1 MMIEVLI
8 ADDHP
13 IMRDGLKQIL
23 SVTEDITVTG
33 EASNGEEVLAR
44 LKESN
49 FDVLVLDLSMPGTSG
64 IELIKRVVI
73 AKPKQHILILSMHKE
88 DLYAVRTLKA
98 GASGYLCKDSASNQ
112 LIPAIRKV
120 ASGGRFVSPEVAES
134 LAMDLSPQHHNL
146 PHTQFSDREF
156 QIFRMI
162 AAGRGVTEI
171 ADTLMLS
178 VKTVST
184 YKTRVLEKLQLA
196 NAAELIRYGIK
207 HGLID
212 EDFPDAT

>member
-1 MMIEVLI
+1 MIELLI

-23 SVTEDITVTG
+23 AATEDIVVAG
-33 EASNGEEVLAR
+33 EASNGEEVLAK
-44 LKESN
+44 LKQRD

-64 IELIKRVVI
+64 IELIKRVTI
-73 AKPKQHILILSMHKE
+73 DKPKQRILILSMYKE
-88 DLYAVRTLKA
+88 ELYAVRTLKA
-98 GASGYLCKDSASNQ
+98 GASGYLCKDSASSQ
-112 LIPAIRKV
+112 LITAIRKV

-134 LAMDLSPQHHNL
+134 LALEMSPQHQAL
-146 PHTQFSDREF
+146 PHGQFSNREF

-162 AAGRGVTEI
+162 AAGRTVTEI
-171 ADTLMLS
+171 AEALMLS

-184 YKTRVLEKLQLA
+184 YKTRILEKLQLS
-196 NAAELIRYGIK
+196 NNTELIRYGLK

-212 EDFPDAT
+212 DAEDPA